1 MAERT
6 PDRTAQDDAGGI
18 IPQSAPCP
26 FCEGM
31 DTRLVSPFGGQ
42 MSVAQYW
49 CNRCRTGFEYIKWE
63 DHDGT
68 D

>member
-1 MAERT
+1 MTEGTSPPSAG
-6 PDRTAQDDAGGI
+6 DAGGI

-31 DTRLVSPFGGQ
+31 DTKLVSPFGGQ

-49 CNRCRTGFEYIKWE
+49 CNRCRTGFDYLKWE
-63 DHDGT
+63 DHD
-68 D
+68 DES